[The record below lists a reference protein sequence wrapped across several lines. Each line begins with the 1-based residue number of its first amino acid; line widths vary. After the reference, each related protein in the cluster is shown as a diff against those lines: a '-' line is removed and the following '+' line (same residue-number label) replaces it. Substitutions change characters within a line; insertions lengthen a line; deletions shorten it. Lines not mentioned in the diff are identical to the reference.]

1 MSSFSLSL
9 LSLMAADK
17 LAFKSM
23 AKVLVPGLCKND
35 QFLGFIAGISDIDLH
50 QNTEVAVSRSR
61 RPAPH
66 AAAFDDC
73 HADVGY

>member
-35 QFLGFIAGISDIDLH
+35 QFLGFYRRHIGIDLH
-50 QNTEVAVSRSR
+50 QNTDVAVSRSR

-66 AAAFDDC
+66 ATPFDDC